1 MSQTQD
7 LFVYRPSYLGQRGYK
22 RTASGGGP
30 TSSAKRGAST
40 SSART
45 KKSMQQLVGKKN
57 IKATFSKLV
66 REVAEKKTTNTD
78 PLIYAFNA
86 NNSSCSP
93 AVDLMAISLDA
104 IGQGVSNGQRI
115 GNDIYVHD
123 MTIRIAMTMLPGA
136 IATVRPGYVQ
146 IWIGT
151 LKDSPASLPN
161 ATDLG
166 RLYDDGGGAS
176 GPDGTVLATLRNLNK
191 DYFNFKHYSIHKLGS
206 AGTLYPNNDYPISL
220 RINIPGIV
228 KGRVRY
234 NDTTAATNKY
244 CFMWMAFTS
253 SDNTPILAQ
262 VPVDCQYYV
271 SCKYSDI

>member
-1 MSQTQD
+1 MMYST
-7 LFVYRPSYLGQRGYK
+7 VTPRTYSGYGAKRPAG
-22 RTASGGGP
+22 GGGP
-30 TSSAKRGAST
+30 SSSSKRGASGA
-40 SSART
+40 SART
-45 KKSMQQLVGKKN
+45 KKSMQQLVGRKN

-66 REVAEKKTTNTD
+66 REVAEKKSTNTD
-78 PLIYAFNA
+78 PAIYAFNA

-93 AVDLMAISLDA
+93 AVDIMATSLDA
-104 IGQGVSNGQRI
+104 IAHGSQNGQRI
-115 GNDIYVHD
+115 GNDIYVHRFE
-123 MTIRIAMTMLPGA
+123 MRLALTMLPAA

-151 LKDSPASLPN
+151 LKDAPSALPN

-176 GPDGTVLATLRNLNK
+176 GPDGTVLATLRNLNR
-191 DYFNFKHYSIHKLGS
+191 DYFNIKHYSIHKLGS

-220 RINIPGIV
+220 RLTIPNLM

-244 CFMWMAFTS
+244 MFMWMAFTS
-253 SDNTPILAQ
+253 ADNTPILAQ
-262 VPVDCQYYV
+262 VPVDCQYYL
-271 SCKYSDI
+271 SCSYSDV